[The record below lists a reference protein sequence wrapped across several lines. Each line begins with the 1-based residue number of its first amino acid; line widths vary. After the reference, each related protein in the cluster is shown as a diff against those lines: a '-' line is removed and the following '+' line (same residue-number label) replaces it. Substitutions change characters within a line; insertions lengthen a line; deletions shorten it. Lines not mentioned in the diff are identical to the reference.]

1 MRRCF
6 LKPSILLPRSLF
18 DALVDQRTLRQPRE
32 TGGFLLGVRRGPHLE
47 ITHHTAQGWSDIA
60 TRSSFE
66 RRGAH
71 HQRDAEA
78 IWRRTVGE
86 VGLIGD
92 WHTHPVGSAEPSE
105 TDRRAWRQLLARQ
118 QLTGV
123 GMILSPA
130 EVRMFWL
137 RRGLASVQVTEA
149 PLQFDEDDDLVFTC
163 P

>member
-18 DALVDQRTLRQPRE
+18 DALVEQRTLRQPRE

-92 WHTHPVGSAEPSE
+92 CILIRSAPPNLRKLIAELGVSFS
-105 TDRRAWRQLLARQ
+105 RASNSLGWA
-118 QLTGV
+118 
-123 GMILSPA
+123 
-130 EVRMFWL
+130 
-137 RRGLASVQVTEA
+137 
-149 PLQFDEDDDLVFTC
+149 
-163 P
+163 